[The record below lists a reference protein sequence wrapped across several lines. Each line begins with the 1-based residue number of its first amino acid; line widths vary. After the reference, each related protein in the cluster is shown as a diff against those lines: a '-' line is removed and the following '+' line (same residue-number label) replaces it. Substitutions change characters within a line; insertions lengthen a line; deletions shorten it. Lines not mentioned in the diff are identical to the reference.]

1 MKNSNTFC
9 ETGKRVVE
17 IEIDAITALKNR
29 IDADF
34 KSACE
39 TILNCQG
46 RVIIVG
52 MGKSGH
58 IARKIAASMASTGT
72 PAFYV
77 HPGEASHGDLGMII
91 ANDVVIAISYSGET
105 EEVLKILPVIKHF
118 SIPLIAICGK
128 PKSSLGRAAN
138 AILNVQV
145 DKEACTLGLAPTSS
159 TTATLVM
166 GDALAIAVLEARP
179 FSSEDFAVFHPAG
192 SLGRQ
197 LLMQVNEVMHKAERV
212 PQVKPDCSLATAI
225 LEITNKALGMT
236 TVLSDD
242 KELLGIFTDG
252 DLRRTLQE
260 NLDLH
265 QTKIMDVMTTN
276 CRTIPSETL
285 AADALKLMNEKQIT
299 SIPITENDKVIGI
312 VHVHDLLKVGIT

>member
-1 MKNSNTFC
+1 MLEVGAKP
-9 ETGKRVVE
+9 RVQ
-17 IEIDAITALKNR
+17 A
-29 IDADF
+29 
-34 KSACE
+34 
-39 TILNCQG
+39 
-46 RVIIVG
+46 
-52 MGKSGH
+52 
-58 IARKIAASMASTGT
+58 
-72 PAFYV
+72 
-77 HPGEASHGDLGMII
+77 
-91 ANDVVIAISYSGET
+91 
-105 EEVLKILPVIKHF
+105 
-118 SIPLIAICGK
+118 
-128 PKSSLGRAAN
+128 
-138 AILNVQV
+138 
-145 DKEACTLGLAPTSS
+145 
-159 TTATLVM
+159 
-166 GDALAIAVLEARP
+166 
-179 FSSEDFAVFHPAG
+179 
-192 SLGRQ
+192 
-197 LLMQVNEVMHKAERV
+197 NEVMHKAERV